1 MPQPKKMIFLSR
13 NQAMIKKTVTK
24 LRECLITERQNKM
37 NTSAQACWM
46 GILFTSLGENNG
58 TTVLSYVFIK

>member
-1 MPQPKKMIFLSR
+1 
-13 NQAMIKKTVTK
+13 
-24 LRECLITERQNKM
+24 M